1 MSPTHAPIGRLL
13 PARYVPDVEPSL
25 RVPDEGSGRG
35 WVKPATVAG
44 VQCCDLAVVGN
55 LGQLLVCACSVAAVQ
70 CNWVEL
76 REQ

>member
-1 MSPTHAPIGRLL
+1 MRRSGGSCL
-13 PARYVPDVEPSL
+13 PGMCPMWGHRFGS
-25 RVPDEGSGRG
+25 PDEGSGRG